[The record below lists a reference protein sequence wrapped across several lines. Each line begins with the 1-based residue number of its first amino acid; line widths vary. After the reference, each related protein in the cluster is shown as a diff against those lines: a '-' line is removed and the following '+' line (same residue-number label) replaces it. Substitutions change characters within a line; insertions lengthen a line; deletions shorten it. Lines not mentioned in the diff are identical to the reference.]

1 MYLLYKVQS
10 DTKIS
15 TIFNGQLEIDNQQH
29 HEHQTNIDTIPCND
43 LTQL

>member
-10 DTKIS
+10 DSNIS
-15 TIFNGQLEIDNQQH
+15 TIFNGQSEIDKQQH
-29 HEHQTNIDTIPCND
+29 HEHQINIDTSPCND